1 VASSSPDAARQVGA
15 EEVGSSPVAPPV
27 RIVPLG
33 GLGEVGMNCL
43 AVEADGRIAVIDCG
57 VLFPDENVGVDVI
70 APDLSWLLARR
81 EQVGAVFLTHGH
93 EDHVGAL
100 PFLLRHLSVP
110 VHGTRFTLASVKGR
124 LAEAGI
130 TADLREV
137 APGDVRPAGPDSP
150 LTAEFIAVTHS
161 IPDACALAL
170 RTPQGTILHTGDFKL
185 DEHPVAGP
193 STDLAR
199 LAALGREGVRLLLS
213 DSTNAE
219 LPGSTLSE
227 SAVGPALADVM
238 HDAEGRVF
246 VATFAS
252 NVHRL
257 QQVVTAAAASGR
269 RLALLGRGM
278 VETFEIARAL
288 GYLTEPHWLPV
299 QADEARRLPRR
310 ELCVLTTGTQGE
322 PRSALTRLARGEH
335 PDLRITPGDTVVL
348 SSRRIPGNELSVG
361 RLLDDL
367 CRRGATV
374 LGDCPRSAGLPPLHA
389 SGHAHEAEQRRLLA
403 LVRPEHFV
411 PVHGQYRHLHRH
423 LAHAV
428 AEGVPRERCHLLTD
442 GQVLE
447 LSDSGAA
454 VLPDRA
460 PTGRVYAVRDE
471 LGASDVPH
479 LVVQDRRLLAETG
492 LCIAVLAVSRS
503 TGAIVRGPDLFGMG
517 VAGLEG
523 SQDEIR
529 GEISRAV
536 EALSAVAR
544 ADQAEVQEAV
554 RSAVRRFFRR
564 TTGRRPAVLP
574 VVLEL

>member
-1 VASSSPDAARQVGA
+1 M
-15 EEVGSSPVAPPV
+15 APPV

-43 AVEADGRIAVIDCG
+43 AVEAGGRIAVIDCG

-70 APDLSWLLARR
+70 APDLAWLLARR

-110 VHGTRFTLASVKGR
+110 VYGTRFTLASVKRR
-124 LAEAGI
+124 LDEAGLEP
-130 TADLREV
+130 DLREV
-137 APGDVRPAGPDSP
+137 RPGDVRAAGEGGP

-170 RTPQGTILHTGDFKL
+170 STPQGTVLHTGDFKL

-193 STDLAR
+193 RTDLAR
-199 LAALGREGVRLLLS
+199 FEALGRAGVRLLLS

-219 LPGSTLSE
+219 VPGTTLSE

-238 HDAEGRVF
+238 HDAPGRVF
-246 VATFAS
+246 LATFAS

-257 QQVVTAAAASGR
+257 QQVVNAAAASGR

-278 VETFEIARAL
+278 VETFELGRSL

-299 QADEARRLPRR
+299 EPDQARRLPRR

-335 PDLRITPGDTVVL
+335 PDLAIAPGDTVVL

-361 RLLDDL
+361 RLVDDL
-367 CRRGATV
+367 CRRGAVV
-374 LGDCPRSAGLPPLHA
+374 LTDGHPPLHA
-389 SGHAHEAEQRRLLA
+389 SGHAHEGEQRRMLA

-411 PVHGQYRHLHRH
+411 PVHGQYRHLSRH
-423 LAHAV
+423 VAHAV
-428 AEGVPRERCHLLTD
+428 AEGVARERCHLLTD

-447 LSDSGAA
+447 LSDEGAR
-454 VLPDRA
+454 VLAERA

-479 LVVQDRRLLAETG
+479 LVVQDRRLLAEAG
-492 LCIAVLAVSRS
+492 LCIAVLAVARS

-523 SQDEIR
+523 HEAELQ
-529 GEISRAV
+529 GEVSRAV
-536 EALSAVAR
+536 EALSATAR
-544 ADQAEVQEAV
+544 ADPAEVQESI